1 MLGAVKRAV
10 DGGSGIGR
18 FLLTGSVRGHLD
30 TQTWPGTGRLVHLR
44 MWGLTVAEISGSV
57 RAEPFLETLAR
68 GDVAAFALP
77 ADVPDL
83 RGYVELALRGG
94 YPEPPSTSV
103 TSPAKRGWRAISHSC
118 SPGTPRASTASAI
131 RAARTLLRS
140 ARGQYGRHRHREDAI
155 RRRRHQPFERG
166 RVRATA
172 REHVRARTSARL
184 EQQQA
189 VPTRQSAQRY
199 LTDASLLAAVLRID
213 APAAMRDGGLLG
225 RLVETF
231 VLAQIRP
238 EVELSGFRPR
248 LYHLREKNG
257 RHEINLLAEVSA
269 GYVWHRDPVHRGA
282 TRVDARPGWFAN
294 ARERFLGGAVLHT
307 GPRPFQ
313 LSERIF
319 ALPICVLWG
328 SQPRAE
334 RGLSAT
340 PRPRRRPGPRPRLPG
355 RLRAS
360 TASSAA
366 IATASWSRSGSRVV
380 SSCSFRPGHI
390 TARTQRRLRLR
401 PANLMSSKEMP
412 AMSGTPRMRVSTSR
426 YQAGRPIGANT
437 KIATT
442 ITIEQEARAA
452 ARVQAREALSVVGRE
467 LQAGLEAGDRLVLG
481 AVVLEHAAQVAD
493 AREQHTCSRG
503 RSSCGRCPRRPR
515 TAPSCAAGP

>member
-1 MLGAVKRAV
+1 MTGSDYTPRLVDRRLGELFDQLPALLITGPRAAGKTTTAERLAGTIVRLDREAEAGPFRDDPDVALRSLPEPVLLDEWQAVPEVLGAVKRAV
-10 DGGSGIGR
+10 DGGSGTGR

-94 YPEPPSTSV
+94 YPEPALNLGDLARQAWLESYLSQLLTRDAESLDGQRDPGLLGRYFEALAVNTAGIATEKTLYDAAGISRSSAV
-103 TSPAKRGWRAISHSC
+103 AYERLLANMFVLEHLPAWSSNRLSRLVK
-118 SPGTPRASTASAI
+118 
-131 RAARTLLRS
+131 ARK
-140 ARGQYGRHRHREDAI
+140 
-155 RRRRHQPFERG
+155 
-166 RVRATA
+166 
-172 REHVRARTSARL
+172 
-184 EQQQA
+184 
-189 VPTRQSAQRY
+189 RY

-257 RHEINLLAEVSA
+257 RHEIDLLAEVSA
-269 GYVWHRDPVHRGA
+269 GNVVAVEIKSTAAPTRD
-282 TRVDARPGWFAN
+282 DARHLEWLREQLG
-294 ARERFLGGAVLHT
+294 ERFLGGAVLHT

-328 SQPRAE
+328 SQP
-334 RGLSAT
+334 
-340 PRPRRRPGPRPRLPG
+340 
-355 RLRAS
+355 
-360 TASSAA
+360 SS
-366 IATASWSRSGSRVV
+366 
-380 SSCSFRPGHI
+380 
-390 TARTQRRLRLR
+390 
-401 PANLMSSKEMP
+401 
-412 AMSGTPRMRVSTSR
+412 
-426 YQAGRPIGANT
+426 
-437 KIATT
+437 
-442 ITIEQEARAA
+442 
-452 ARVQAREALSVVGRE
+452 
-467 LQAGLEAGDRLVLG
+467 
-481 AVVLEHAAQVAD
+481 
-493 AREQHTCSRG
+493 
-503 RSSCGRCPRRPR
+503 
-515 TAPSCAAGP
+515 